1 MGSALR
7 QLAFLLLHR
16 AAGGADAH
24 FLKRAVVSETP
35 VPHTRGKA
43 GRAAAAQA
51 LWRPAVFIL
60 EMMAAR
66 ATSGPATGA
75 LNVNNSVG
83 AAGAGHATGPGR
95 PMTVLL
101 KEERG

>member
-1 MGSALR
+1 
-7 QLAFLLLHR
+7 
-16 AAGGADAH
+16 
-24 FLKRAVVSETP
+24 
-35 VPHTRGKA
+35 
-43 GRAAAAQA
+43 
-51 LWRPAVFIL
+51 
-60 EMMAAR
+60 MMAAR